1 MSREQ
6 LPNAITVARVL
17 LVLPTAWLLWN
28 AQYPAAL
35 VLMTIAGASDAVDGW
50 LARRWRA
57 QSRFGEAFDP
67 LADKLLVAVMVVI
80 FTLQSHLPLWLV
92 LIVIGRDICIV
103 GGAVV
108 YRMLFGAIELAPTL
122 LSKANTAAQISVL
135 LMLLVELCRFGWI
148 SDFAALLLDPWSF
161 LLLGL
166 LGVSSGIDYVVT
178 WGLRAIRESRLRGRG

>member
-67 LADKLLVAVMVVI
+67 LADKLLVAVMVVMI
-80 FTLQSHLPLWLV
+80 IAVNSGCIS
-92 LIVIGRDICIV
+92 LICQHFRDC
-103 GGAVV
+103 
-108 YRMLFGAIELAPTL
+108 F
-122 LSKANTAAQISVL
+122 
-135 LMLLVELCRFGWI
+135 
-148 SDFAALLLDPWSF
+148 F
-161 LLLGL
+161 LKF
-166 LGVSSGIDYVVT
+166 
-178 WGLRAIRESRLRGRG
+178 